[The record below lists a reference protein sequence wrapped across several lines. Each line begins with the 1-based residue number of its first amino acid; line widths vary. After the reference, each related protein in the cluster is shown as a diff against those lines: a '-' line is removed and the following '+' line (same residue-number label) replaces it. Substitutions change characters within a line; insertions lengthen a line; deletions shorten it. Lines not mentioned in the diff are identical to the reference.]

1 MKYLPIVIMIY
12 AAASL
17 ATFVAFAID
26 KRLAVNGRRRI
37 RESTLHMLEAL
48 GGWPG
53 ALIAMRVVRHKTR
66 DASYLPLHRLII
78 AAHMAAIIAALL
90 LR

>member
-1 MKYLPIVIMIY
+1 MKYGPIVIMIY
-12 AAASL
+12 AAASVV
-17 ATFVAFAID
+17 TFIAFAVD
-26 KRLAVNGRRRI
+26 KWLAVNGRRRI

-53 ALIAMRVVRHKTR
+53 ALVAMRLVRHKTR
-66 DASYLPLHRLII
+66 DTSYLPLHRLII
-78 AAHMAAIIAALL
+78 AAHLAALVAVLL